1 MNNLNTKMRRIGS
14 REEPRIFSQQSVL
27 SAMDR
32 FVLAVDNMNETVM
45 VPSRLMDMSA
55 DTKSTT
61 TTNSSPPPPS
71 SLDLHA
77 FYTMLNSVKTELIWG
92 IGSDNLDN
100 SKNKERRTG
109 TTMMMMTPTTN
120 NSTSII
126 HQQQQ
131 QPITAT
137 RRLSTVSSLSLSE
150 SETDTES
157 CSESDSGL
165 ESYDD
170 HSSTVARNFRY
181 HLNGL
186 YGVLQQ
192 LTDAA
197 DILTC
202 KYQEEVGGAS

>member
-1 MNNLNTKMRRIGS
+1 
-14 REEPRIFSQQSVL
+14 
-27 SAMDR
+27 MDR

-55 DTKSTT
+55 DDNNQMST
-61 TTNSSPPPPS
+61 SPS
-71 SLDLHA
+71 VDLHA
-77 FYTMLNSVKTELIWG
+77 FYTMLNTVKTELIWG
-92 IGSDNLDN
+92 LGCGDNVDN
-100 SKNKERRTG
+100 NKKE
-109 TTMMMMTPTTN
+109 
-120 NSTSII
+120 NS
-126 HQQQQ
+126 
-131 QPITAT
+131 
-137 RRLSTVSSLSLSE
+137 RRLTSSSSSNSLLMANGSSNLTPIASSRRMSTVSSLSLSE

-165 ESYDD
+165 ESFED

-186 YGVLQQ
+186 YSVLQQ
-192 LTDAA
+192 LTDTA

>member
-1 MNNLNTKMRRIGS
+1 MNNLNNKMRKLGS
-14 REEPRIFSQQSVL
+14 REEARIFSQQSVL

-55 DTKSTT
+55 DNKISTT
-61 TTNSSPPPPS
+61 PS
-71 SLDLHA
+71 IDLHA
-77 FYTMLNSVKTELIWG
+77 FYTMLNTVKTELIWG
-92 IGSDNLDN
+92 MGCGENLDN
-100 SKNKERRTG
+100 NKKDRRLL
-109 TTMMMMTPTTN
+109 TTSSSSNSLLMTNAGSNTTTPMA
-120 NSTSII
+120 S
-126 HQQQQ
+126 
-131 QPITAT
+131 

-165 ESYDD
+165 ESFED
-170 HSSTVARNFRY
+170 HSLTVARNFRY

-192 LTDAA
+192 LTDTA

>member
-1 MNNLNTKMRRIGS
+1 MRKLGS
-14 REEPRIFSQQSVL
+14 REETRIFSQQSVL

-55 DTKSTT
+55 DNNKI
-61 TTNSSPPPPS
+61 SPSPQS
-71 SLDLHA
+71 VDLHA
-77 FYTMLNSVKTELIWG
+77 FYTMLNSVKTELLWG
-92 IGSDNLDN
+92 MGCGQNLDN
-100 SKNKERRTG
+100 NKKD
-109 TTMMMMTPTTN
+109 
-120 NSTSII
+120 
-126 HQQQQ
+126 
-131 QPITAT
+131 
-137 RRLSTVSSLSLSE
+137 RRLTTSSSSNSLLMANNGSSTTTTPIASRRMSTVSSLSLSE

-165 ESYDD
+165 ESFDD
-170 HSSTVARNFRY
+170 YSSTVARNFRY

-192 LTDAA
+192 LTDTA